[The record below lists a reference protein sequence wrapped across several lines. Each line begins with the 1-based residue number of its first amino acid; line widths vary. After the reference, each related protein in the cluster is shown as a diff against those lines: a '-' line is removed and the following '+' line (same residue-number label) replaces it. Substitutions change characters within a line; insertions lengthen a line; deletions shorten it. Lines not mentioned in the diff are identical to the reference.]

1 MSTTHAAGAHPPAG
15 VPKQSEGSLLRKI
28 PAVDELLRRPEVV
41 ELQSRAGRNTV
52 AEATR
57 EVLQD
62 LRNAILRGE
71 VRTVNLELLESR
83 IAANVEAA
91 TAFSLAPVINATGV
105 VLHTNLGRA
114 PLSRE
119 ALERVQEIGSQ
130 YSTLE
135 YEPEPG
141 ARGKRDLH
149 TDRLLARLLGS
160 EASLVV
166 NNNAAAVFLMLNTL
180 AEGGEV
186 LVSRSE
192 LIEIGGSFRI
202 PDIMAKSGAQLRE
215 VGTTNRTRISDYERA
230 VDDRVR
236 LLLRVHPSNFRI
248 VGFTERPVLA
258 ELVDLG
264 RRHGLPVMEDLG
276 SGALRDLQSLG
287 IPDEPTAPESIR
299 AGVDVISFS
308 GDKLLGGPQA
318 GIIAGKRSVMERARK
333 NPLFRALRVDKM
345 TLAALETTLA
355 AYLRGDAVSV
365 PVQKMIH
372 LSCGELEQR
381 VRALAQQ
388 LDKLSFLQVEIR
400 EGESVIGGGSTPGQS
415 LPTRLLSV
423 SSPHFDAAEMAAFLR
438 RNRPPIIPRVE
449 RERLLLDL
457 RTVLEGQA
465 EQVAQAF
472 GRLAE
477 GRRSV

>member
-1 MSTTHAAGAHPPAG
+1 M
-15 VPKQSEGSLLRKI
+15 
-28 PAVDELLRRPEVV
+28 
-41 ELQSRAGRNTV
+41 
-52 AEATR
+52 
-57 EVLQD
+57 
-62 LRNAILRGE
+62 
-71 VRTVNLELLESR
+71 
-83 IAANVEAA
+83 
-91 TAFSLAPVINATGV
+91 
-105 VLHTNLGRA
+105 
-114 PLSRE
+114 
-119 ALERVQEIGSQ
+119 
-130 YSTLE
+130 
-135 YEPEPG
+135 
-141 ARGKRDLH
+141 
-149 TDRLLARLLGS
+149 
-160 EASLVV
+160 
-166 NNNAAAVFLMLNTL
+166 
-180 AEGGEV
+180 
-186 LVSRSE
+186 
-192 LIEIGGSFRI
+192 
-202 PDIMAKSGAQLRE
+202 
-215 VGTTNRTRISDYERA
+215 GTTNRTRISDYERA

>member
-1 MSTTHAAGAHPPAG
+1 MSRSHAAGAHPRAG
-15 VPKQSEGSLLRKI
+15 AKKQSEVSLLREI
-28 PAVDELLRRPEVV
+28 PAVDELLRLPKVA

-71 VRTVNLELLESR
+71 IRTVNPELLESQ

-91 TAFSLAPVINATGV
+91 TAISLIPVINATGV

-119 ALERVQEIGSQ
+119 ALERVREIGSQ

-135 YEPEPG
+135 YEPEKG

-149 TDRLLARLLGS
+149 TDRLLTRLLGS

-202 PDIMAKSGAQLRE
+202 PDIMAKSGAKLRE
-215 VGTTNRTRISDYERA
+215 VGTTNRTRVSDYERA

-236 LLLRVHPSNFRI
+236 MVLRVHPSNFRI
-248 VGFTERPVLA
+248 MGFTERPKLA

-264 RRHGLPVMEDLG
+264 RRYGLLVMEDLG
-276 SGALRDLQSLG
+276 SGALSDLQSLG
-287 IPDEPTAPESIR
+287 ILDEPTAPESIQ

-318 GIIAGKRSVMERARK
+318 GIIAGKRSVMEQARE

-355 AYLRGDAVSV
+355 AYLREDTLSV
-365 PVQKMIH
+365 PVQKMIYI
-372 LSCGELEQR
+372 SVGELEER
-381 VRALAQQ
+381 VRDLAQQ
-388 LDKLSFLQVEIR
+388 LEKLAPFRVEIL
-400 EGESVIGGGSTPGQS
+400 EGESVIGGGSTPGQG

-423 SSPHFDAAEMAAFLR
+423 SSPHFDAAEMAEFLR
-438 RNRPPIIPRVE
+438 RNRPPIVPRVE
-449 RERLLLDL
+449 QEQLLLDL

-465 EQVAQAF
+465 EHVVQAF

-477 GRRSV
+477 GRHSV